1 MNCAVS
7 HRPPRGGP
15 DWIDSGLPRA
25 EAKRRVALEFGGT
38 TLREEVRDIWLNRWI
53 RDFVHDLRFSARF
66 ILRSPSLTAAAV
78 LSLAARNW
86 SDDRPLFSNRSDR
99 SARAPGGPPLAPR
112 SIQLE
117 WRTVGGDL
125 RHRQL
130 DVIPALPPTQK
141 IGPAKSLFRE
151 ILRVSHSLPICCGGD
166 WDISKAKRHPFII
179 CQSTFQKILKGKWSS
194 GVVSCRNLAQTK
206 TNDV

>member
-15 DWIDSGLPRA
+15 DLIDSGLPRA

-53 RDFVHDLRFSARF
+53 RDFVHDLRFSARS

-78 LSLAARNW
+78 LSLALGIGATTALYSLIDQIVLRALPVDHPSASFYSTGMANSW
-86 SDDRPLFSNRSDR
+86 RRPF
-99 SARAPGGPPLAPR
+99 
-112 SIQLE
+112 
-117 WRTVGGDL
+117 

-141 IGPAKSLFRE
+141 
-151 ILRVSHSLPICCGGD
+151 
-166 WDISKAKRHPFII
+166 
-179 CQSTFQKILKGKWSS
+179 S
-194 GVVSCRNLAQTK
+194 GQLSPYSGRFCV
-206 TNDV
+206 

>member
-1 MNCAVS
+1 MDPRFRA
-7 HRPPRGGP
+7 RPAFLGEIHSSEPVAYGG
-15 DWIDSGLPRA
+15 SSTLPC
-25 EAKRRVALEFGGT
+25 T
-38 TLREEVRDIWLNRWI
+38 
-53 RDFVHDLRFSARF
+53 
-66 ILRSPSLTAAAV
+66 
-78 LSLAARNW
+78 RNW

-151 ILRVSHSLPICCGGD
+151 ILRVSHSLPIFCGGD
-166 WDISKAKRHPFII
+166 WDNSKAKRHPFII
-179 CQSTFQKILKGKWSS
+179 CQSTSQKILKGKWSS